1 MPVLRELRMIRRMT
15 VMRISA
21 SLLAACAL
29 NCAAAPIPATIGN
42 DRLVLDAPP
51 GFSDAMQLS
60 SPRIQELAESI
71 TSASDRVLLFALTD
85 ADLRGFMVGE
95 RPEFKRYMVIAT
107 PVRLERERVDQ
118 ELFALTVADRTRDM
132 GKPAPDG
139 EYLKHLNSQP
149 EGRPTLLAELKR
161 EPGQVSVM
169 VGARILAK
177 QATLFRDAEWR
188 YVLSTH
194 TLLLLRGKVLQLV
207 IYASWE
213 GVQDM
218 DWIRYTT
225 QRWVDELV
233 RLNRR

>member
-1 MPVLRELRMIRRMT
+1 MVPV
-15 VMRISA
+15 RISA

-29 NCAAAPIPATIGN
+29 NCAAGPMPATIGN
-42 DRLVLDAPP
+42 ERLVLDSPS
-51 GFSDAMQLS
+51 GFSDAMSLS

-71 TSASDRVLLFALTD
+71 TSASDKVLLFAMTD
-85 ADLRGFMVGE
+85 SDLRMFTVGD
-95 RPEFKRYMVIAT
+95 RPDFKRYMVIST
-107 PVRLERERVDQ
+107 PTRLQRERVDR
-118 ELFALTVADRTRDM
+118 ELFALNVGDAMRDM
-132 GKPAPDG
+132 GRPAPNED
-139 EYLKHLNSQP
+139 YVKHLNSQP
-149 EGRPTLLAELKR
+149 EGKPTLLAELKR
-161 EPGQVSVM
+161 EPEQVSVM

-177 QATLFRDAEWR
+177 QATLFKDAEWR

>member
-1 MPVLRELRMIRRMT
+1 MMI
-15 VMRISA
+15 VRISA

-29 NCAAAPIPATIGN
+29 NSAAAPMPATIGN
-42 DRLVLDAPP
+42 DRLVVDSPP
-51 GFSDAMQLS
+51 GFSDALSLS
-60 SPRIQELAESI
+60 SPRIQELAETI

-85 ADLRGFMVGE
+85 ADLRAFTAGD
-95 RPEFKRYMVIAT
+95 RPDFKRYMVIST
-107 PVRLERERVDQ
+107 PARLERERVDQ
-118 ELFALTVADRTRDM
+118 ELFALTVADRTREM

-139 EYLKHLNSQP
+139 EYLKHVNSQP
-149 EGRPTLLAELKR
+149 EGKPALLAELKR

-169 VGARILAK
+169 MGARILAK
-177 QATLFRDAEWR
+177 PAALFRDAEWR
-188 YVLSTH
+188 YVVSTH

>member
-1 MPVLRELRMIRRMT
+1 MVA
-15 VMRISA
+15 VRISA
-21 SLLAACAL
+21 SLLAAFAL
-29 NCAAAPIPATIGN
+29 NCAAAPMPATIGN
-42 DRLVLDAPP
+42 DRLVLDSPP
-51 GFSDAMQLS
+51 GFSDAMSLS

-85 ADLRGFMVGE
+85 ADLRMFMVGE
-95 RPEFKRYMVIAT
+95 RPDFKRYMVIST
-107 PVRLERERVDQ
+107 PARLERERVDR
-118 ELFALTVADRTRDM
+118 ELFALTVTDRTRDM
-132 GKPAPDG
+132 GKPAPNDD
-139 EYLKHLNSQP
+139 YMKHLNSQP
-149 EGRPTLLAELKR
+149 EGRPVLLTELKR
-161 EPGQVSVM
+161 EPEQVSVM

-188 YVLSTH
+188 YVVSTH

-207 IYASWE
+207 IYGNWE